1 MTNVE
6 EMKTLITQLNAAN
19 EAYYAKSVEIMS
31 NFEYDQLYDK
41 LLELE
46 TMTGI
51 RLSGSP
57 TQKVGY
63 MPTSKLPKETHEVA
77 ALSLDKTKD
86 ILALKEFLANEE
98 AVLSWKLDGLTIVLT
113 YNNGILEK
121 AVTRGNGQ
129 IGEIV
134 TNNAKAF
141 VNVPLTIPVKEKI
154 IVRGEALIRYDD
166 FQKINEA
173 LPAGEEP
180 YKNPRNLCAGSVRQ
194 LDPNEV
200 KKRKVHFVAFAM
212 GTEDRPYVYRKSQLD
227 ALATFGFDVVEHVLV
242 DGDSLEEQVEA
253 FSLKIT
259 DNPFPTDGLVLQLND
274 IAFGKSLGMT
284 SKFPRD
290 AMAFKWTDEEKSTI
304 VQRIEWSTARTGQIT
319 PVAVFD
325 PIELEGTTVTR
336 ASVHNVSILKQLSI
350 TPGDTVMV
358 YKANMIIPQISKN
371 LTSLRP
377 AEIPTQCPVCGEPV
391 KHRIVDAS
399 EMIYC
404 VNPNCM
410 AKHVKYFVH
419 AVSRDALNMEGI
431 SEETLRKLIMVG
443 ILTSLPDL
451 FRLSEHRKEI
461 IGMDGFGEKSF
472 INMIESIEQARHT
485 TLPRLLYA
493 LGIEYVGRT
502 ASKGICRHFQYDTNA
517 VVTATKEQLLEIPD
531 IGDAIATSFV
541 TWFQNQIHQELFETL
556 LDEIVLEK
564 PVITQATM
572 SLAGKTYVITGS
584 LTHFRNRE
592 ELKAKIEEL
601 GGKVSGSVSSKT
613 TALINNN
620 VASTSGKNK
629 KAKELGVPIIS
640 EESFLANI

>member
-1 MTNVE
+1 M
-6 EMKTLITQLNAAN
+6 
-19 EAYYAKSVEIMS
+19 
-31 NFEYDQLYDK
+31 
-41 LLELE
+41 
-46 TMTGI
+46 
-51 RLSGSP
+51 
-57 TQKVGY
+57 
-63 MPTSKLPKETHEVA
+63 
-77 ALSLDKTKD
+77 
-86 ILALKEFLANEE
+86 
-98 AVLSWKLDGLTIVLT
+98 
-113 YNNGILEK
+113 EK

-290 AMAFKWTDEEKSTI
+290 ALAFKWTDEEKSTI

-451 FRLSEHRKEI
+451 FRLSEHRNEI

-502 ASKGICRHFQYDTNA
+502 ASKAICRHFQYDTNA
-517 VVTATKEQLLEIPD
+517 VVMATKEQLLEIPD